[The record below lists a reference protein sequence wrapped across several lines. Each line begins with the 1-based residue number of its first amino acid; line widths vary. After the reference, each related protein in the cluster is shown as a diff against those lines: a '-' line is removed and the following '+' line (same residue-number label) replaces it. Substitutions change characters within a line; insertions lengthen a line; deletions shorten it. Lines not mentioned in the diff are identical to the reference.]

1 MKGIWNRLRL
11 ALLGGILAFAG
22 AGIVSPLAGGVV
34 AEAASSDWVGKA
46 FEKISSVDE
55 LQDGD
60 AILLASKGNFA
71 GSFDSSD
78 YFNSATGSSGDSVV
92 CTDAFEVFLLS
103 GESGKFTLE
112 CDTLSDGSF
121 VEYHGSSNKVYLTT
135 SSSEADTWT
144 FAYSSNKFR
153 IQSGNV
159 TGRYLQY
166 NSGSPRFACYTGSQQ
181 YLDIYKFIE
190 TTSGEY
196 VASLEVSPSSLE
208 VTSGNAIDLS
218 GFEVTTGGEA
228 YEHYT
233 AEIGTKTGDTF
244 VARALIESGVT
255 LYAAG
260 DNCIRFTAND
270 PISAEDDGHAYAD
283 VNITLTVPEATSVTV
298 DPSEA
303 ETIVDGTIQLTA
315 TVLPVGA
322 SQEVTWSTEN
332 SDIVAVTDAG
342 LVTGLKEGEATVVA
356 TTPNG
361 KTGSATI
368 IVSSDVVGQTRI
380 AGNAGQ
386 TDVQGVV
393 TGKTAVWEVADRF
406 TLTQYQNSSNTA
418 PNISNEEIRFYS
430 GHTMV
435 FAPSENVRITS
446 IKIQTTKDE
455 YKLSDATYEN
465 AKRTGSDTQGDLEP
479 IDGYKAITIRASAQI
494 RLSYIIVHW
503 VYAQPVEFGI
513 LTRIEVNT
521 APTRLSYMTG
531 DAASLEGLSVIAYDS
546 DGNSEVISLDDEGL
560 SITPSEGY
568 VFAEKDVGD
577 HQAIVKYTRGDVTVE
592 AETTWTYHVE
602 VLQTTEYVKATS
614 VDDIL
619 LGDEIIIVG
628 TNGGKTYA
636 MGAQSGS
643 YRGGVEVDVPVDGK
657 ITIADN
663 VTDVARITIRVS
675 AVAEGSLSLYDGEG
689 SDEGYLASGNSKS
702 NNLYTN
708 DSADGNSS
716 WILASSGDSLTLTAV
731 EGNAEEPRTSFRFN
745 YVNDAPRF
753 TCYRTSTSSAQP
765 HVEIYVRAHVAA
777 DQAAELAR
785 YMMEADT
792 KDQCLRKFEI
802 AKDAY
807 LNRMG
812 EDGRELF
819 KTGDTYLDAKNRYE
833 AWARHLGQLPYEE
846 GAVQAFRFFNGNEGS
861 MNWAIAGASL
871 GIAVLGAAGYLFYR
885 KKKVAR

>member
-22 AGIVSPLAGGVV
+22 AGMISPLAGGVV
-34 AEAASSDWVGKA
+34 AEAAPGDYVQITSADQLKNGQYVIGD
-46 FEKISSVDE
+46 VDE
-55 LQDGD
+55 YG
-60 AILLASKGNFA
+60 LLYEI
-71 GSFDSSD
+71 SD
-78 YFNSATGSSGDSVV
+78 NWGQVSTTVEPLV
-92 CTDAFEVFLLS
+92 
-103 GESGKFTLE
+103 FTLE
-112 CDTLSDGSF
+112 LAESGSF
-121 VEYHGSSNKVYLTT
+121 WLSCDSGYLVVPTSNTINLETSRPATANVEFVRT
-135 SSSEADTWT
+135 SSGKIGIGN
-144 FAYSSNKFR
+144 SSR
-153 IQSGNV
+153 
-159 TGRYLQY
+159 LLML
-166 NSGSPRFACYTGSQQ
+166 NSGKLRFYTSSKT
-181 YLDIYKFIE
+181 YPTAKLYWIE
-190 TTSGEY
+190 EAIASGDY
-196 VASLEVSPSSLE
+196 VESIEVSPSSINA
-208 VTSGNAIDLS
+208 TSGQAVDLTQ
-218 GFEVTTGGEA
+218 FQVTAGGEA

-233 AEIGTKTGDTF
+233 AEIGTKTGDSF
-244 VARALIESGVT
+244 VARDFVESGVT
-255 LYAAG
+255 LYAIG

-368 IVSSDVVGQTRI
+368 IVSNDVVGQTRI

-446 IKIQTTKDE
+446 IEIQTTKDE
-455 YKLSDATYEN
+455 YKLSGATYEN
-465 AKRTGSDTQGDLEP
+465 AKRTGSDTQGVLEP

-592 AETTWTYHVE
+592 AETTWSYHVE
-602 VLQTTEYVKATS
+602 ILQVTEYVKATS

-643 YRGGVEVDVPVDGK
+643 YRGGVEVDAPVDGK

-731 EGNAEEPRTSFRFN
+731 EGNAAEPHTSFRFN

-753 TCYRTSTSSAQP
+753 TCYGTSSGQP
-765 HVEIYVRAHVAA
+765 HVEIYVREHVAS
-777 DQAAELAR
+777 DQAAELSR
-785 YMMEADT
+785 YMMESDT
-792 KDQCLRKFEI
+792 ENQCLTKFEI

-812 EDGRELF
+812 DDGRELF
-819 KTGDTYLDAKNRYE
+819 KTGDEYLAAKERYE
-833 AWARHLGQLPYEE
+833 AWANHLGQLPYEE
-846 GAVQAFRFFNGNEGS
+846 GAVQAFRFFNGNGDS

>member
-465 AKRTGSDTQGDLEP
+465 AKRTGSDTQGVLEP

-628 TNGGKTYA
+628 TNGGKTYNVR
-636 MGAQSGS
+636 GA
-643 YRGGVEVDVPVDGK
+643 VEIGNPVEGK
-657 ITIADN
+657 LTIADN
-663 VTDVARITIRVS
+663 VVDVARLTIRVS
-675 AVAEGSLSLYDGEG
+675 GVAGGSLALYDNDG
-689 SDEGYLASGNSKS
+689 DDVGYLAASNSSSK
-702 NNLYTN
+702 NYLYTN
-708 DSADGNSS
+708 DEADGYSS
-716 WILASSGDSLTLTAV
+716 WVLGSSNGDLTLTAV
-731 EGNAEEPRTSFRFN
+731 EGSSSSPRTSLRFN
-745 YVNDAPRF
+745 YSNGNPRF
-753 TCYRTSTSSAQP
+753 NCYQITSNVEQFP
-765 HVEIYVRAHVAA
+765 HVEIYVREHVAA

-785 YMMEADT
+785 YMMETDT
-792 KDQCLRKFEI
+792 KDQCLTKFEI

-819 KTGDTYLDAKNRYE
+819 KTGDEYLDAKTRYE